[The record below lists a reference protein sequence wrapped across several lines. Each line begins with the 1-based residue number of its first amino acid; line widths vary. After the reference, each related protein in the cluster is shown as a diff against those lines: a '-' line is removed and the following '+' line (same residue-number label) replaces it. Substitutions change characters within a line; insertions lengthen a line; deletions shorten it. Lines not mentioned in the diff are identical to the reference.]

1 MAPRSGRPQARKP
14 SEGPPA
20 PEGFRG
26 GLTRRHSRNPLAVDV
41 EGGVRERLT
50 VLCHVWPSLSP
61 WNVWDLAWRDW
72 VLFAAAADAWVESR
86 KESNRV

>member
-1 MAPRSGRPQARKP
+1 
-14 SEGPPA
+14 
-20 PEGFRG
+20 
-26 GLTRRHSRNPLAVDV
+26 VDV

-72 VLFAAAADAWVESR
+72 ILFAAAADAWVQSR
-86 KESNRV
+86 KEESNRV